1 MNTELEGKFARLPDG
16 QQVRIEIVY
25 DDSYASVRR
34 IDGEWQGMIAVCEV
48 SKLTL
53 TPPSGE
59 IESGGTAAARIP
71 T

>member
-1 MNTELEGKFARLPDG
+1 MNTELEGKFARLLDG
-16 QQVRIEIVY
+16 QQVRMEIAY

-34 IDGEWQGMIAVCEV
+34 IDGEWQAMIGVCEV

-53 TPPSGE
+53 TPPNSE
-59 IESGGTAAARIP
+59 IDAAGTSAARIP